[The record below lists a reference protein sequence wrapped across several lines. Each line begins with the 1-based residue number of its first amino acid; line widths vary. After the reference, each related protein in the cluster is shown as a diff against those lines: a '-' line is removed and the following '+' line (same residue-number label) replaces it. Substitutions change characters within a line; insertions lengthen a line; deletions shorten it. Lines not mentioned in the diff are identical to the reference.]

1 MSSMLQRRFGVW
13 PAMAMIVAEVMGVGL
28 FLTPAG
34 MARTVGATGWVL
46 AVWAVVGL
54 LSVAGALCFAE
65 LASRFPEAGGSY
77 VFLREAFGE
86 RCAFVYGWMA
96 LLVMDPGL
104 TAALAVGLA
113 RYVLVLMKGSPA
125 LVAAVAIGCIV
136 ILAGVSILG
145 IQISA
150 RLLRWT
156 ALAKVAAIAILI
168 VAVLVRRDGAD
179 AAPAATAAVAGG
191 VPSFGILAGSLMGAF
206 FAIAGWWDLGK
217 MSEEVVEP
225 QRTLP
230 IALVG
235 GIIIVT
241 AIYAQLSIAFMH
253 ALRGQ
258 TLATDDA
265 FVAALGNTLFGG
277 NSSTILAAVIVVAV
291 AGSLTAV
298 LLGAPRVYLAM
309 ARSGVFPAALVKFH
323 PTRQSAARATLIQV
337 VLACLLVS
345 LGTFD
350 QILGY
355 FVPVVIFFLG
365 LSATAIL
372 VLPRPK
378 SDATV
383 FRSPWHPLPIAMFLV
398 LVLVMIVLFALGRP
412 MQTLT
417 GAIVA
422 ALGIPVS
429 WFVVGAHNRASR
441 VPLPASPVK

>member
-125 LVAAVAIGCIV
+125 LVPAVAIGCIV

-168 VAVLVRRDGAD
+168 VAVLVRRDGA
-179 AAPAATAAVAGG
+179 ATPPVATAAVAGG

-206 FAIAGWWDLGK
+206 F
-217 MSEEVVEP
+217 
-225 QRTLP
+225 
-230 IALVG
+230 
-235 GIIIVT
+235 
-241 AIYAQLSIAFMH
+241 
-253 ALRGQ
+253 
-258 TLATDDA
+258 
-265 FVAALGNTLFGG
+265 
-277 NSSTILAAVIVVAV
+277 
-291 AGSLTAV
+291 
-298 LLGAPRVYLAM
+298 
-309 ARSGVFPAALVKFH
+309 
-323 PTRQSAARATLIQV
+323 
-337 VLACLLVS
+337 
-345 LGTFD
+345 
-350 QILGY
+350 
-355 FVPVVIFFLG
+355 
-365 LSATAIL
+365 
-372 VLPRPK
+372 
-378 SDATV
+378 
-383 FRSPWHPLPIAMFLV
+383 
-398 LVLVMIVLFALGRP
+398 
-412 MQTLT
+412 
-417 GAIVA
+417 
-422 ALGIPVS
+422 
-429 WFVVGAHNRASR
+429 
-441 VPLPASPVK
+441 